1 MKTKLFSRQWIY
13 DNIFELNDQEK
24 KDVFDGVIEDRKQA
38 FRMEQIETEGTD
50 PAEHGGEEPRQ

>member
-1 MKTKLFSRQWIY
+1 MIENKLFSRQWIY

-24 KDVFDGVIEDRKQA
+24 VDVFNGVIEDRKQK

-50 PAEHGGEEPRQ
+50 PRRRW